1 MISRCGATTRRG
13 GTCRRR
19 VRADGDRC
27 WRHRAAEGDGVAR
40 DAPLRAQL
48 TALEASL
55 EASIGEVVG
64 GLLEWQRY
72 VAGVLAEMAQGGE
85 PPSPRFMQ
93 VLELYSRNASRLGR
107 LLRDQRALDGQ
118 AGDGYS
124 RALERALDE
133 LRDELGWDV

>member
-1 MISRCGATTRRG
+1 MTTTMCGAATRAG
-13 GTCRRR
+13 GACRRR
-19 VRADGDRC
+19 LRAGDHC
-27 WRHRAAEGDGVAR
+27 WQHREAAAG

-55 EASIGEVVG
+55 EASIGEVIT

-118 AGDGYS
+118 AKDRFS
-124 RALERALDE
+124 QALDKALDE
-133 LRDELGWDV
+133 LRDELGWEV

>member
-1 MISRCGATTRRG
+1 MTSPCGAATQRG
-13 GTCRRR
+13 GTCRRQAPAEGNR
-19 VRADGDRC
+19 CWQHRTADGEV
-27 WRHRAAEGDGVAR
+27 AARR
-40 DAPLRAQL
+40 DPLRAQL

-55 EASIGEVVG
+55 EASIGEVVT

-85 PPSPRFMQ
+85 PPSPRFIQ
-93 VLELYSRNASRLGR
+93 VLDLYSRNASRLGR

-118 AGDGYS
+118 ANDGYS
-124 RALERALDE
+124 RAVERALDE

>member
-1 MISRCGATTRRG
+1 MASLCGAATQHG

-19 VRADGDRC
+19 VRAEGDCC
-27 WRHRAAEGDGVAR
+27 WRHRAEGAAAEAVT
-40 DAPLRAQL
+40 APLRAQL

-55 EASIGEVVG
+55 EASIGEVVT

-85 PPSPRFMQ
+85 PPSPRFIQ
-93 VLELYSRNASRLGR
+93 VLDLYSRNASRLGR

-118 AGDGYS
+118 ANDGYS
-124 RALERALDE
+124 RAVERALDE
-133 LRDELGWDV
+133 LRDELGWEV

>member
-1 MISRCGATTRRG
+1 MTSVCGAVTRMG
-13 GTCRRR
+13 GACRRR
-19 VRADGDRC
+19 LRAGDRC
-27 WRHRAAEGDGVAR
+27 WQHRTAAAGDV
-40 DAPLRAQL
+40 PLRAQL

-55 EASIGEVVG
+55 EASIGEVVT

-85 PPSPRFMQ
+85 PPSPRFVQ
-93 VLELYSRNASRLGR
+93 VLELYSRNATRLGR

-118 AGDGYS
+118 AKDGYS
-124 RALERALDE
+124 QAVDKALDE

>member
-1 MISRCGATTRRG
+1 MTQSVCGAATKRG
-13 GTCRRR
+13 GACRRR
-19 VRADGDRC
+19 VRAEGGRC
-27 WRHRAAEGDGVAR
+27 WRHRPVAEAAE
-40 DAPLRAQL
+40 DAPVRAQL

-55 EASIGEVVG
+55 EASIGEVVT

-85 PPSPRFMQ
+85 PPSPRFVQ
-93 VLELYSRNASRLGR
+93 VLELYSRNAGRLGR

-124 RALERALDE
+124 RALDRALDE
-133 LRDELGWDV
+133 LRDELGWEV